1 VGQYYRKCA
10 RCGALLDPG
19 EVCQCDAVQGARLAA
34 TPAPVVIRIA
44 DKPTIAEKA
53 AECDRALLLAAREY
67 RAAKA
72 ARYKR
77 RRRK

>member
-1 VGQYYRKCA
+1 MACFKKCA
-10 RCGALLDPG
+10 RCGAMLDPG
-19 EVCQCDAVQGARLAA
+19 EVCQCDTVQGARLAA
-34 TPAPVVIRIA
+34 TPASVVIRIA

-53 AECDRALLLAAREY
+53 AECDRAILLAAREY

-77 RRRK
+77 RKRK